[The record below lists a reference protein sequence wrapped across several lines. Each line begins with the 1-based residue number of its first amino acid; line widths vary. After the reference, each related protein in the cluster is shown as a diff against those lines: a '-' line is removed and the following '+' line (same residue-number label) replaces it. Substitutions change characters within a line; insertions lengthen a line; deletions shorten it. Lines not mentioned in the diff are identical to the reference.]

1 MENKAM
7 HAALVNWY
15 NRKAFTHSYVFGYA
29 FGGVVYA
36 AKVEKADNLLPFIT
50 CVESASAKNGGG
62 YALKYKPNKT
72 IWIAICAAATEVL
85 PICSVDYLEELNKN
99 SKHNR
104 GQLFE
109 ELVANAF
116 GGELNTCAN
125 AKFTDAGDLT
135 INGIAY
141 QVKYSKATFTNE
153 ATMQRMG

>member
-1 MENKAM
+1 M
-7 HAALVNWY
+7 
-15 NRKAFTHSYVFGYA
+15 
-29 FGGVVYA
+29 
-36 AKVEKADNLLPFIT
+36 
-50 CVESASAKNGGG
+50 
-62 YALKYKPNKT
+62 
-72 IWIAICAAATEVL
+72 AICAAASEVL
-85 PICSVDYLEELNKN
+85 PICSVDYLEDLNKN

-109 ELVANAF
+109 ELAAKAF

-141 QVKYSKATFTNE
+141 QVKYNKATFTNE